1 LASTAEDLWG
11 VGTFYWVKTMEKVGK
26 MKDLY
31 NQHFTEQNAKLLCSS
46 KKGNTG
52 IEDDSSIEQPSKMI
66 YVTNHLQ
73 SSI

>member
-46 KKGNTG
+46 KKGKHW
-52 IEDDSSIEQPSKMI
+52 D
-66 YVTNHLQ
+66 
-73 SSI
+73 